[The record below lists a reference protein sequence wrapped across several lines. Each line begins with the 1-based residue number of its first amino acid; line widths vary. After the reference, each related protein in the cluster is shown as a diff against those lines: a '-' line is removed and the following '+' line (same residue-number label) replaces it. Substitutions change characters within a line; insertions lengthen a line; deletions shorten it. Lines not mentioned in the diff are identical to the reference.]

1 LKSYFGIVDRQLL
14 FTIID
19 LIDRLYIILS
29 RPQMRVTLLIYAL
42 SDGGAQ
48 RVMSILANY
57 WVSQG
62 WDVNLI
68 MLVSSTKPPFYK
80 LDDRIAIK
88 SLDIAANSS
97 SPLDAIGN
105 TWQRVNVLKQEI
117 IASKPDVV
125 ISFMTTVNVY
135 NILACWGLNIPTIVC
150 EHTYPGAVDANK
162 IWQLLMKWSY
172 RHADIVTVLTQ
183 NAVPFYPP
191 ESGYRTIVMPNPVME
206 PEPIGVTDRLLPDRS
221 AIAVGR
227 LDPRKGFDLL
237 IRAFDRLRDKYPDWQ
252 LTILGE
258 GDLRTELE
266 DLRAQLQL
274 TDRVHLPGAVSNV
287 RDYLAQAELFV
298 VSSRVE
304 GFPMGLCEAMACGLP
319 VIATDCLSGPRDI
332 IQDGIDGMLIKTED
346 LDALTAGLDTLM
358 SDPLKRQ
365 QLAKNAPKVLD
376 KFGLESI
383 MNMWKETIEEAIARP
398 KPGNLLLLRIKIAL
412 LRPYNYLVSLL
423 PIKLANKLLR
433 IHQDMNWSISIY
445 EGKDFLSL
453 KPTSAVNNP
462 VLTRKDITDT
472 VTSFVADP
480 FMIRTQDDEWLMFFE
495 ILNYKKNKGEIAFA
509 RSKDGYR
516 WNYQQVVLT
525 EKFHLSYPYVFKYE
539 SDWYMIPESC
549 EANSVR
555 LYKAKRFPDSWEF
568 VKEIL
573 VGGRFVDSSILN
585 FDGLWWLF
593 VGVEPVEG
601 QACNTLRLYYA
612 DSPLGD
618 WVEHPMSPVVSN
630 DMKTSRPGG
639 RMRQIDNRPIR
650 FTQDCLTA
658 YGYNLKAIRI
668 DTLTTTEY
676 AESTIL
682 ADDAYLLELGTM
694 PCNHIGMHQ
703 LDFMMLNDDRCLAC
717 TDSR

>member
-1 LKSYFGIVDRQLL
+1 
-14 FTIID
+14 
-19 LIDRLYIILS
+19 
-29 RPQMRVTLLIYAL
+29 MRVTLLIYAL

-62 WDVNLI
+62 WDVTLI
-68 MLVSSTKPPFYK
+68 MLVSPTKPPFYE
-80 LDDRIAIK
+80 LDDRIEIK
-88 SLDIAANSS
+88 SLDILAKSS
-97 SPLDAIGN
+97 SNLAAIGN
-105 TWQRVNVLKQEI
+105 TWRRLKILRQEI
-117 IASKPDVV
+117 IASKPDIV

-162 IWQLLMKWSY
+162 IWQALMKWSY

-191 ESGYRTIVMPNPVME
+191 ASGYRTIVMPNPVLE
-206 PEPIGVTDRLLPDRS
+206 PSPISTTERLLPSRS
-221 AIAVGR
+221 LIAVGR

-237 IRAFDRLRDKYPDWQ
+237 MKAFHRLRDKYPEWQ

-258 GDLRTELE
+258 GEIRAELE
-266 DLRAQLQL
+266 ELRSQLQL
-274 TDRVHLPGAVSNV
+274 TDCVHLPGAVNNV

-332 IQDGIDGMLIKTED
+332 IQDGIDGMLVKTED

-365 QLAKNAPKVLD
+365 QLAQNAPKVLER
-376 KFGLESI
+376 FGLDSV
-383 MNMWKETIEEAIARP
+383 MNLWVETIDQAIDRH
-398 KPGNLLLLRIKIAL
+398 KPGDKLSQRIKVGI

-423 PIKLANKLLR
+423 PIKLANKLLK
-433 IHQDMNWSISIY
+433 IHHDMDWSISMY
-445 EGKDFLSL
+445 EGKDFLNL
-453 KPTSAVNNP
+453 KPTSVVKNP
-462 VLTRKDITDT
+462 VLTRKDVTDT
-472 VTSFVADP
+472 VTAFVADP
-480 FMIRTQDDEWLMFFE
+480 FMIRMPDDWLMFFE
-495 ILNYKKNKGEIAFA
+495 IFNYKQQKGEIAFA

-516 WNYQQVVLT
+516 WNYQQVILA
-525 EKFHLSYPYVFKYE
+525 ENFHLSYPYVFKYE

-555 LYKAKRFPDSWEF
+555 LYKATRFPDTWEF
-568 VKEIL
+568 VSEIL
-573 VGGRFVDSSILN
+573 VGSRFVDASILN

-593 VGVEPVEG
+593 VGVESTEG
-601 QACNTLRLYYA
+601 RACDTLKLYYA
-612 DSPLGD
+612 NSPLGN
-618 WVEHPMSPVVSN
+618 WVEHPMSPVASN
-630 DMKTSRPGG
+630 NMATSRPGG

-658 YGYNLKAIRI
+658 YGYNVKAMRI
-668 DTLTTTEY
+668 DTLTKTEY

-682 ADDAYLLELGTM
+682 ANDAYLFDLGTM
-694 PCNHIGMHQ
+694 PCNNIGMHQ
-703 LDFMMLNDDRCLAC
+703 LDFIMLNDDSCLAC